1 MKHWPNKLFNGSLFF
16 FGIPKLDKLL
26 GDVDLFFLPNLN
38 FCALSGKCKSVVTVH
53 DLSFQYPEF
62 YSLKGRLWHWSVRPK
77 VILKMAKAIIAISE
91 STKRDLLARYD
102 INEEKIH
109 VIPHGIDLEKYRNVS
124 GDSCAKVL
132 SRYKISKPY
141 VLFLGNIEA
150 RKNVAG
156 LVKAWQKYKKRDK
169 LNCELVLAGQNI
181 NFTLNFDA
189 PSVRVIDYVDESDKP
204 PLYSQA
210 QAFAYVSYYEGFGLP
225 ILEAMAA
232 GVPVLTSFAT
242 SLPGVAES
250 GALIVD
256 PYNYQEIAEGL
267 HQILN
272 NTALRRD
279 LIDKSRQIVRN
290 FCWDRSARATLDI
303 FLTL

>member
-16 FGIPKLDKLL
+16 LGIPKLDRLL
-26 GDVDLFFLPNLN
+26 GNVDLFFLPNLN
-38 FCALSGKCKSVVTVH
+38 FCAFSRRCKTVVTVH
-53 DLSFQYPEF
+53 DLSFLYPEF

-77 VILKMAKAIIAISE
+77 AILKKAKAIIAVSE

-109 VIPHGIDLEKYRNVS
+109 VIPHGIDIEKYRNVS
-124 GDSCAKVL
+124 ADACAKVL
-132 SRYKISKPY
+132 SRYKIRKPY
-141 VLFLGNIEA
+141 VLFLGNVES

-156 LVKAWQKYKKRDK
+156 LIKAWQEYKKRDK

-181 NFTLNFDA
+181 NSTLNLDT
-189 PSVRVIDYVDESDKP
+189 PSVRVINYVDESDKP

-242 SLPGVAES
+242 SLPGLAGP

-272 NTALRRD
+272 NVALRQD
-279 LIDKSRQIVRN
+279 FIDRGRQIVRD
-290 FCWDRSARATLDI
+290 FSWAKSARATLDI
-303 FLTL
+303 FSNL